1 MPLQARRPPGHA
13 NRKVLD
19 FAVDIRELRAQGHS
33 LSAIRQA
40 LADAGVVVSISTVR
54 REVLRAVPPVTPS
67 SVVTAPAVLA
77 QPAPYTPAN
86 HAVPVADQSGPLRGK
101 AIAEAFVR
109 SRPINPLFRKEP
121 AR

>member
-19 FAVDIRELRAQGHS
+19 FAADIRDLRAQGHS
-33 LSAIRQA
+33 LSAIREA
-40 LADAGVVVSISTVR
+40 LADAGMVVSISTVR
-54 REVLRAVPPVTPS
+54 REVLRAAQLVASPVA
-67 SVVTAPAVLA
+67 TAPARPA
-77 QPAPYTPAN
+77 QPTTRAPVAQ
-86 HAVPVADQSGPLRGK
+86 AVPVADHAGPLKGK

-109 SRPINPLFRKEP
+109 SHPINPLFRKEP